1 MWSASAIY
9 SPTVSVAAALP
20 VVIVGA
26 WQRWILL
33 SVRSIRDWFPLCF
46 RQWWK
51 HKHTHTRTDRHTEF
65 VCYIVVHV
73 CQSGCMHVPR
83 PTERDTLLDA
93 GKSQTER
100 DICQSLNGIFPM
112 RLMRCSFSLG
122 HGPALSLSHTHTR
135 IFVHTHMRLGLRWR
149 SCTFECHWFNGV
161 LISYKTGSCKQIPQ
175 HVVTCWS
182 ISLSSFAIR
191 VCLCDL

>member
-1 MWSASAIY
+1 MKTQTC
-9 SPTVSVAAALP
+9 TVH
-20 VVIVGA
+20 
-26 WQRWILL
+26 RN
-33 SVRSIRDWFPLCF
+33 
-46 RQWWK
+46 
-51 HKHTHTRTDRHTEF
+51 THTRTDRHTEF

-122 HGPALSLSHTHTR
+122 HGPALSLSHTHTHTR
-135 IFVHTHMRLGLRWR
+135 MFVHTHMRLGLRWR